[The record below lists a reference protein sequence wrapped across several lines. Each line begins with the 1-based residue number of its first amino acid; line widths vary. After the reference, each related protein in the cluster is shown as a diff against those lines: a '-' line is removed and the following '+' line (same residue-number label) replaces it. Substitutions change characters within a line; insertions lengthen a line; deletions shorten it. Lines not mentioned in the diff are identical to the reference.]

1 MRLVMLG
8 LPGAGKGTQADL
20 LGKQLNIPRISTG
33 DMFREALQSDTDLGK
48 QVRHYVERGE
58 LVPDSLTVALVEQR
72 LNQPDARDGFILD
85 GFPRTVPQARALRE
99 TLAAAAR
106 PLHAAVFIDVPQEE
120 AIRRIAE
127 RRICGQCGATYRAG
141 ASEIAAG
148 RCSTCG
154 GPLVQR
160 PDDSEETAR
169 HRLQVY
175 MDQTHPVVE
184 YYRSDDKLVTVDG
197 GRDIPEVL
205 SDILSGL
212 QRFGLDRGAGGSAS

>member
-20 LGKQLNIPRISTG
+20 LAKQLNIPRISTG
-33 DMFREALQSDTDLGK
+33 DMFREALQSETDLGR
-48 QVRHYVERGE
+48 QVKSYVERGE

-72 LNQPDARDGFILD
+72 LSQPDARDGFILD
-85 GFPRTVPQARALRE
+85 GFPRTVPQAQALSD
-99 TLAAAAR
+99 TLAAAGK
-106 PLHAAVFIDVPQEE
+106 PLHTAVFIDVPQEE
-120 AIRRIAE
+120 AIRRISQ

-141 ASEIAAG
+141 APEVEAG
-148 RCSTCG
+148 QCSTCG

-160 PDDSEETAR
+160 PDDTEETAR

-175 MDQTHPVVE
+175 MDQTQPVVV
-184 YYRSDDKLVTVDG
+184 YYQDEDILVTVDG

-205 SDILSGL
+205 ADILDGL
-212 QRFGLDRGAGGSAS
+212 ARYGLDRQAGGAS